1 MIKKILVAY
10 DGSETSQ
17 AALDYA
23 AELAD
28 SHQARLFLT
37 HVMREKEA
45 PYSPAK
51 HTPPYQNNES
61 VAPSALPDEEDTS
74 HSENIKKD
82 KGTFLLERARN
93 NLYLDPAQIELQV
106 LYGEPVKKICEYAEK
121 EDVDIIIMGN
131 RGLHGFRKFMLGS
144 ISQKVIQNAHCPVL
158 VVK

>member
-1 MIKKILVAY
+1 MFKKILVAY

-28 SHQARLFLT
+28 SNQALLFLT
-37 HVMREKEA
+37 HVMREKET
-45 PYSPAK
+45 PFSPVK
-51 HTPPYQNNES
+51 HTPLSHNRES
-61 VAPSALPDEEDTS
+61 ETPLTLPNGEDTS
-74 HSENIKKD
+74 HSGHIKKD

-93 NLYLDPAQIELQV
+93 NLYLDTSQVELQV
-106 LYGEPVKKICEYAEK
+106 LYGDPAKKICEYADK
-121 EDVDIIIMGN
+121 EDMDIIIMGN
-131 RGLHGFRKFMLGS
+131 RGIHGFRKFMLGS